1 MLMVIYIYNISY
13 ERDDYM
19 SNLDERI
26 EKAKEKY
33 QKSVKNVER
42 LQKKY
47 DNLDFDKVTAMWPE
61 DRKARVFEVEQES
74 ILYDIKSATD
84 KMNDNKKILLN
95 WMAKKSVDDKK
106 NSVPVVPVIEKFLD
120 DWVNKTRIYY
130 NKNRNSYI
138 DFINRTKDAIAKL
151 YKDNNIEIHKI
162 IRSREEE
169 KKIET
174 ILKEAELDYKTI
186 NLHVSMLFSK
196 FVVANSGKSDWDD
209 IVERE
214 LMNERK
220 YKRDM
225 FYARVMD
232 LAGNIIDASDLRIG
246 KNGEINGIV
255 IGDKNKVKVE
265 TISAGGYNIQCYHFR
280 VLVKLI

>member
-1 MLMVIYIYNISY
+1 
-13 ERDDYM
+13 M
-19 SNLDERI
+19 STLEERI

-61 DRKARVFEVEQES
+61 DRKARAFEVEQES

-95 WMAKKSVDDKK
+95 YMAKKGVEDKK
-106 NSVPVVPVIEKFLD
+106 NSIPTIPVIEKFLD

-138 DFINRTKDAIAKL
+138 DFINRTKDDIAKL

-174 ILKEAELDYKTI
+174 MLKEAELDYKTI
-186 NLHVSMLFSK
+186 NLHVSMLFSR
-196 FVVANSGKSDWDD
+196 FVVANSGKSDWND

-214 LMNERK
+214 LINERK

-225 FYARVMD
+225 FYARVMN

-255 IGDKNKVKVE
+255 VGDKNKVKVE

>member
-1 MLMVIYIYNISY
+1 MII
-13 ERDDYM
+13 
-19 SNLDERI
+19 
-26 EKAKEKY
+26 
-33 QKSVKNVER
+33 
-42 LQKKY
+42 KKY
-47 DNLDFDKVTAMWPE
+47 FLIGWQK
-61 DRKARVFEVEQES
+61 RV
-74 ILYDIKSATD
+74 L
-84 KMNDNKKILLN
+84 KI
-95 WMAKKSVDDKK
+95 KK
-106 NSVPVVPVIEKFLD
+106 NSIPTIPVIEKFLD
-120 DWVNKTRIYY
+120 DWVNKARIYY
-130 NKNRNSYI
+130 NENRNSYV

-169 KKIET
+169 RKIET

-196 FVVANSGKSDWDD
+196 FVVANSGKSDWED
-209 IVERE
+209 ILEKE